1 MIGKCFFTTTR
12 MKEVLMGVV
21 EKLYNILYVG
31 NMSYED
37 VAGKAREYGFKAV
50 VIQKAIYLQ
59 GTLKQLEVLQ
69 SVNKRVFCIL
79 GDPTLYTGHGI
90 IGRLRVF
97 DTPRLDGK
105 HRLSPFFGDE
115 KR

>member
-1 MIGKCFFTTTR
+1 MEER
-12 MKEVLMGVV
+12 VVMGVV
-21 EKLYNILYVG
+21 EKVYNVLYMGTL
-31 NMSYED
+31 SYED
-37 VAGKAREYGFKAV
+37 VCEKAGEFGFKAV
-50 VIQKAIYLQ
+50 VIQEAIYLQ

-97 DTPRLDGK
+97 DTPRLYGK
-105 HRLSPFFGDE
+105 HRLSPFFDDE
-115 KR
+115 KK